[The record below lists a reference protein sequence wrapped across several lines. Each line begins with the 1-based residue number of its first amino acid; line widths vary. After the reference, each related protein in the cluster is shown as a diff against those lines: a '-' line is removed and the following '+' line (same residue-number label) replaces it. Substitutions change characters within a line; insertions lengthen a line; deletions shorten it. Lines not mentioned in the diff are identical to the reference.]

1 MAEPDLEN
9 RHRRLPGVRAA
20 GTDTFIDMLCAGL
33 AAEPAVSRAVAAWL
47 SWIAD
52 ERRLSPA
59 TVDGYGRDIAALFAF
74 VAGDLGY
81 KPGLR
86 DLDGMVARDFRSYFA
101 RREADG
107 LSRTSRARAISAIKS
122 LFGYLERQGLCAN
135 VAAAALKAGRLP
147 KSVPKALDE
156 ADARD
161 VVSGVEDLGLAP
173 WIAKRDTAVLLLLY
187 GCGLRVSE
195 ALGLDRRDAPGAGPD
210 AGQTALRIRGKG
222 GKERIAPVLPVVA
235 EAIDDYLRHCPKEL
249 AEDGP
254 LFIGERGKRLGARLI
269 QDRIQRLRKRFGL
282 PETATPHALRHSF
295 ATHLLA
301 GGGDLR
307 TIQELLGHASLST
320 TQRYTAVDARRL
332 QSVYDTT
339 HPRARLKAGG
349 QP

>member
-1 MAEPDLEN
+1 MPQSAVDKPVQ
-9 RHRRLPGVRAA
+9 RLPSIRTA
-20 GTDTFIDMLCAGL
+20 GSKAFIERLCAAL
-33 AAEPAVSRAVAAWL
+33 DCEPAVAGTAREWL

-59 TVDGYGRDIAALFAF
+59 TVDGYGRDIHQLLAF
-74 VAGDLGY
+74 IADDLGY

-86 DLDGMVARDFRSYFA
+86 DLEGLVARDFRGYFA

-122 LFGYLERQGLCAN
+122 LFGFMERRGLCTN
-135 VAAAALKAGRLP
+135 VAAGALKAGRLP

-156 ADARD
+156 HDARD
-161 VVSGVEDLGLAP
+161 VVEGIEDLNLAP
-173 WIAKRDTAVLLLLY
+173 WVMKRDTAVLLLLY

-195 ALGLDRRDAPGAGPD
+195 ALSLNRYDAPVD
-210 AGQTALRIRGKG
+210 GQGALRIKGKG
-222 GKERIAPVLPVVA
+222 GKERIVPLLPVVIA
-235 EAIDDYLRHCPKEL
+235 GVTDYLRHLPHEL
-249 AEDGP
+249 ADDDP
-254 LFIGERGKRLGARLI
+254 LFIGERGKRLGARLV
-269 QDRIQRLRKRFGL
+269 QDRVQTLRKRLGL

-339 HPRARLKAGG
+339 HPRARMRGG
-349 QP
+349 D